1 MPMLKPMQI
10 QHVAEKLAGQ
20 PLPLIRPGDMDEP
33 WDTLFQN
40 VERLDDLGLAG
51 RTLWKILDE
60 EGIGTPHE
68 RNEIINQVIAALPS
82 AHHPYRSLLDVAAR
96 LPPVRWLWPSWLP
109 RGMLSLLG
117 AAPGAGKSLVAL
129 DLARRLTGGGAFPD
143 GAPVPG
149 QERPVLYV
157 DAESVPQ
164 IQNQRAQ
171 AWGMDRSRLFLMMP
185 DDPYEPIDFGSRA
198 CQDLLVD
205 MCYHLEP
212 DLVVIDSLGAIHLKG
227 ENNVEDVRAVLGYL
241 CAVAQEFDLSL
252 LLIHHLRKRGKERF
266 QPSLDAV
273 AADEFRGSSHI
284 VAMARSVLALSH
296 VQVGPEPDRNGP
308 RRLEIVKTNLCR
320 YPPALGV
327 HFEPA
332 GPGSDTHSGTSGDT
346 PSGTCDGGA
355 PLLRYTGPP
364 RPYRPPTRTDD
375 CAAWLL
381 GHLEEAG
388 EPQRPRDV
396 IEAAREA
403 GFSRTMTYR
412 ARADLGESGQVVDV
426 HTSSEN
432 AGKRWALASED

>member
-1 MPMLKPMQI
+1 MLKPMQI
-10 QHVAEKLAGQ
+10 QRIAEKLAGQ

-51 RTLWKILDE
+51 RTLWMILDE

-68 RNEIINQVIAALPS
+68 RNEIINQVVAALPS

-129 DLARRLTGGGAFPD
+129 DLARRLTGGGTFPD
-143 GAPVPG
+143 GAPVPS

-171 AWGMDRSRLFLMMP
+171 AWGMDRSQLFLMMP

-212 DLVVIDSLGAIHLKG
+212 HLVIIDSLGAIHLRG

-266 QPSLDAV
+266 QPSLDVV

-296 VQVGPEPDRNGP
+296 VQTGPEPDRNGP

-327 HFEPA
+327 QFEST
-332 GPGSDTHSGTSGDT
+332 G
-346 PSGTCDGGA
+346 GGA
-355 PLLRYTGPP
+355 PLLRYGEPP

-381 GHLEEAG
+381 EYLAEAG
-388 EPQRPRDV
+388 GPVRPKDV
-396 IEAAREA
+396 VEAAKLA
-403 GFSRTMTYR
+403 GFSRATVYR
-412 ARADLGESGQVVDV
+412 AQNEMRTRIVDIE
-426 HTSSEN
+426 TSREN
-432 AGKRWALASED
+432 AGKRWALPGED

>member
-1 MPMLKPMQI
+1 
-10 QHVAEKLAGQ
+10 VAG
-20 PLPLIRPGDMDEP
+20 G
-33 WDTLFQN
+33 
-40 VERLDDLGLAG
+40 
-51 RTLWKILDE
+51 
-60 EGIGTPHE
+60 
-68 RNEIINQVIAALPS
+68 
-82 AHHPYRSLLDVAAR
+82 

-129 DLARRLTGGGAFPD
+129 DLARRLTGGGPFPD
-143 GAPVPG
+143 GTPVPD

-164 IQNQRAQ
+164 IQNQRAL

-185 DDPYEPIDFGSRA
+185 DDPYEAIDFGSPA
-198 CQDLLVD
+198 HQDLLVD

-212 DLVVIDSLGAIHLKG
+212 HLVVIDSLGAIHLKG

-252 LLIHHLRKRGKERF
+252 LLIHHLRKRGRERF
-266 QPSLDAV
+266 LPPVDVV

-327 HFEPA
+327 AFESR
-332 GPGSDTHSGTSGDT
+332 G
-346 PSGTCDGGA
+346 GGA
-355 PLLRYTGPP
+355 PVLRYGDPP
-364 RPYRPPTRTDD
+364 RPYRRPTRTDD

-381 GHLEEAG
+381 QHLEEAG
-388 EPQRPRDV
+388 EPLRPKDV
-396 IEAAREA
+396 IQAAAEA
-403 GFSRTMTYR
+403 GFSPATVRR
-412 ARADLGESGQVVDV
+412 ARNQLGDRIVDAG
-426 HTSSEN
+426 SSPLDPK
-432 AGKRWALASED
+432 KRWKLARDG

>member
-1 MPMLKPMQI
+1 
-10 QHVAEKLAGQ
+10 
-20 PLPLIRPGDMDEP
+20 
-33 WDTLFQN
+33 
-40 VERLDDLGLAG
+40 
-51 RTLWKILDE
+51 
-60 EGIGTPHE
+60 
-68 RNEIINQVIAALPS
+68 
-82 AHHPYRSLLDVAAR
+82 
-96 LPPVRWLWPSWLP
+96 
-109 RGMLSLLG
+109 MLSLLG

-129 DLARRLTGGGAFPD
+129 DLAWRLTEGGAFPD

-149 QERPVLYV
+149 PERPVLYV

-164 IQNQRAQ
+164 IQNQRAR

-185 DDPYEPIDFGSRA
+185 DDAYEPIDFGSRA
-198 CQDLLVD
+198 HQDLLVD

-212 DLVVIDSLGAIHLKG
+212 HLVVIDSLGAIHLKG

-252 LLIHHLRKRGKERF
+252 LLIHHLRKRGRERF
-266 QPSLDAV
+266 QPSVDSV

-296 VQVGPEPDRNGP
+296 VQVGAEPDRNGP

-327 HFEPA
+327 HFEA
-332 GPGSDTHSGTSGDT
+332 GAE
-346 PSGTCDGGA
+346 GA
-355 PLLRYTGPP
+355 PVLRYGEPP

-388 EPQRPRDV
+388 EPVQPKDV
-396 IEAAREA
+396 IEAAREQGYSA
-403 GFSRTMTYR
+403 STVHR
-412 ARADLGESGQVVDV
+412 ARNQLGPRILMAGSSPQDPKNRWSL
-426 HTSSEN
+426 TSDE
-432 AGKRWALASED
+432 

>member
-1 MPMLKPMQI
+1 MLELMQI
-10 QHVAEKLAGQ
+10 QRVAEKLAGQ
-20 PLPLIRPGDMDEP
+20 PLPSIRRGDMDEP

-51 RTLWKILDE
+51 RTLWMVLDE

-68 RNEIINQVIAALPS
+68 RNEIINQVVAALPS

-149 QERPVLYV
+149 PERPVLYV

-171 AWGMDRSRLFLMMP
+171 AWGMDRSQLFLMMP

-212 DLVVIDSLGAIHLKG
+212 HLVIIDSLGAIHLKG

-252 LLIHHLRKRGKERF
+252 LLIHHLRKRGKDRF
-266 QPSLDAV
+266 QPSLDAL

-296 VQVGPEPDRNGP
+296 VQTGPEPDRNGP

-327 HFEPA
+327 HFESS
-332 GPGSDTHSGTSGDT
+332 GPG
-346 PSGTCDGGA
+346 PDGVGA
-355 PLLRYTGPP
+355 PLLRYGSPP

-381 GHLEEAG
+381 RHLEEAG
-388 EPQRPRDV
+388 EPQRPKDV
-396 IEAAREA
+396 IEAAKVA
-403 GFSRTMTYR
+403 GFPSATVNR
-412 ARADLGESGQVVDV
+412 ARNQLGDRVVDV
-426 HTSSEN
+426 GTSPRDPQ
-432 AGKRWALASED
+432 KMWALAGDE